1 MPPRGASP
9 AERLAMLNMLM
20 NFLATQQWPRLIELL
35 RSRMSYATYSNQ
47 SGQYDDLVGYFKGH

>member
-1 MPPRGASP
+1 MA
-9 AERLAMLNMLM
+9 AAD
-20 NFLATQQWPRLIELL
+20 QLL